1 MSQARILTANID
13 EDRLS
18 IQIDQTYG
26 IRPLGDFC
34 LIKNDKPADVSP
46 GGLTIPEQAR
56 LRPQTGMVLAV
67 GPGEKLPSG
76 ERSPIM
82 VRPGMR
88 VYFGAQFGTKIQDHE
103 DLHIVREGAILAV
116 KDES

>member
-1 MSQARILTANID
+1 MSDRILSASID
-13 EDRLS
+13 ENLLS
-18 IQIDQTYG
+18 IRMDETCG

-34 LIKNDKPADVSP
+34 LVRNDRPAEVSP

-56 LRPQTGMVLAV
+56 LRPQTGVVLAV

-76 ERSPIM
+76 ERSPVM

-88 VYFGAQFGTKIQDHE
+88 VYFGAQFGTRIQDHD
-103 DLHIVREGAILAV
+103 DLHIVREGAILAI